1 MVYMNLFTILPKLA
15 RVGCLGGLVF
25 REGDRGDKGDRYITQ
40 SSISYIQPLER
51 EVSSLDFDTF
61 PEGDVSF
68 NVFGSIFCFGIVPG
82 CVFIDLSI
90 DFNGVITGNAFPR
103 TGGVS
108 VAFFEIL
115 LVDSIGGKV
124 LIALNYLS
132 AIALG

>member
-1 MVYMNLFTILPKLA
+1 M
-15 RVGCLGGLVF
+15 
-25 REGDRGDKGDRYITQ
+25 ITQ
-40 SSISYIQPLER
+40 SSISYVQSLER

-68 NVFGSIFCFGIVPG
+68 NVFGGIFGLGIVPSS
-82 CVFIDLSI
+82 VFINLSI
-90 DFNGVITGNAFPR
+90 NFNRVITGNAFPG

-124 LIALNYLS
+124 LIALNYFS